1 MGKQTIF
8 AILWLATV
16 AIAFFAGAQIG
27 DPATHSNAP
36 QRSVER
42 TPEYNVT
49 GGPQPKSSEV
59 VSQEATKK
67 QAKARKPDVYVE
79 EKLVLEEIESVQ
91 ELSDLLMAYTRRKLN
106 QGPEGHKELFKA
118 MNELFERKDLRKILR
133 DERQL
138 MPLAYPWLRF
148 AFDHERQIIDM
159 METLYKT
166 AAEHPEWFEGLD
178 DDPFEAFTEGLA
190 VLLPG
195 AVDEERLE
203 KFRGYVRVILAAD
216 PETQPKAVQRNRRD
230 FQNNIEMWGKPLSE
244 EQMVAILQDPSESD
258 ADKLDLLRRMTP
270 AQLRGID
277 ASGIVA
283 RELERGNLNAARVL
297 RGVELSGG
305 DRVSL
310 DRAFIEGIQKS
321 RNQWWAVGNYLR
333 ATGRETWVE
342 IRPFL
347 EEGLRRGGDASTKFA
362 HSMVWLPAL
371 PPAEYVRT
379 VIESY
384 ELPDATVQQLKQKY
398 KIE

>member
-1 MGKQTIF
+1 MGRQTIF

-27 DPATHSNAP
+27 DPATRSNAP
-36 QRSVER
+36 QRSAER
-42 TPEYNVT
+42 SPDYNVS
-49 GGPQPKSSEV
+49 GGAQPKSSEV
-59 VSQEATKK
+59 ASQQATKG
-67 QAKARKPDVYVE
+67 QAKLREPDVYVE
-79 EKLVLEEIESVQ
+79 EKLVLEEIETVQ

-118 MNELFERKDLRKILR
+118 MNELLERKDLRKILR

-148 AFDHERQIIDM
+148 AFEHERQIIDM

-166 AAEHPEWFEGLD
+166 AAQHPEWFEGLD
-178 DDPFEAFTEGLA
+178 DNPFEAFTEGLA

-195 AVDEERLE
+195 AVNEERLE

-230 FQNNIEMWGKPLSE
+230 FQNNLEIWGKPLSQ

-258 ADKLDLLRRMTP
+258 VDKLSLLRRMTP
-270 AQLRGID
+270 AQLRGVD
-277 ASGIVA
+277 ATAIVA
-283 RELERGNLNAARVL
+283 RELERGNLNATRAL

-310 DRAFIEGIQKS
+310 DRAFVEGIQKS
-321 RNQWWAVGNYLR
+321 RNRWWAVRNYVQ
-333 ATGRETWVE
+333 ATGRDKWVD
-342 IRPFL
+342 IKPL
-347 EEGLRRGGDASTKFA
+347 IEEGLRRGGDATTKFA
-362 HSMVWLPAL
+362 HSMVWLPEL

-384 ELPDATVQQLKQKY
+384 ELPDATIQQLKQKY